1 MKISITYCGR
11 WKYLPQASSLAAEIK
26 KTLGIESELI
36 EGKNGI
42 FDVTADDQVVF
53 SKYDKHRFP
62 EATEIINAL
71 QTQSSE

>member
-1 MKISITYCGR
+1 M
-11 WKYLPQASSLAAEIK
+11 AAEIK

-53 SKYDKHRFP
+53 SKYDEHRFP
-62 EATEIINAL
+62 EATEIINAV
-71 QTQSSE
+71 QTQSSK